1 MDTCTAY
8 TAAVTLYGNGQRSG
22 VITNLRISEF
32 DLRQEED
39 ENLVVIPCVHHK
51 TGAQAMAQLAI
62 TTDIKDILMY
72 YLKNIR
78 SQIETNDIH
87 KDNFF
92 VAFNGGLYTQVYR
105 KLKDGLS
112 VGNLHPPPPSEYRVV
127 ISSEARRYLSD
138 TERRT
143 VVKHLSHTCLCKPAK
158 NTTRS

>member
-62 TTDIKDILMY
+62 TTDIEDILIY
-72 YLKNIR
+72 Y
-78 SQIETNDIH
+78 
-87 KDNFF
+87 
-92 VAFNGGLYTQVYR
+92 FNTYTCSKTTSYSYI
-105 KLKDGLS
+105 KL
-112 VGNLHPPPPSEYRVV
+112 NLHVQIR
-127 ISSEARRYLSD
+127 
-138 TERRT
+138 
-143 VVKHLSHTCLCKPAK
+143 
-158 NTTRS
+158 N